1 MVDWKIKIQLKTR
14 IAGFK
19 KNIGG
24 DNAKSVIININF
36 DKFPFSDHN
45 IQIFLLSRLTL
56 FLYCSQPI
64 KQMSLLKQSVQSY
77 ARVLSVY
84 PAECS

>member
-1 MVDWKIKIQLKTR
+1 MVDKKIKDSIENKDR
-14 IAGFK
+14 SIK
-19 KNIGG
+19 ENISE

-36 DKFPFSDHN
+36 DKFPFSDHKT
-45 IQIFLLSRLTL
+45 QIFQFNRLTL